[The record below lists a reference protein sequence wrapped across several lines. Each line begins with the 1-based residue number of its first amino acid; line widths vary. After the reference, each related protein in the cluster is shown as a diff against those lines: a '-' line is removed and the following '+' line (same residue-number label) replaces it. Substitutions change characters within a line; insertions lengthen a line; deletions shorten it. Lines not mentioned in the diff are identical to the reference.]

1 MHNVLKVRNDYYL
14 LEKKIS
20 SKLVIGSITLALVLL
35 VNPNVAFAG
44 VFPDIPAC
52 VGDSGPEAHLVDNIG
67 GLTTLNVNVDTNP
80 DPPEITFTETWTSSD
95 RSYII
100 ICGLD
105 TQTTYKVIKIITNN
119 SGDVWSNFDNE
130 LLDFAAYLNDNPNS
144 VRLQGNDA
152 FNDLVNYPDYVTV
165 LDSDGPP
172 FFSTSNN
179 GDALDFE
186 MGGAITRSSVT
197 WDDNTADEDN
207 FIDFVTFFDGILFN
221 GQTEDQMVFGLESF
235 EAQEQPFML
244 VQTPNII
251 RCPDPSQVFPDC
263 MEVGGVFEEVDTTAL
278 LVAGAQMNA
287 AWLIPLILGTIGIG
301 IVVARKLKL

>member
-1 MHNVLKVRNDYYL
+1 MGIRMRA
-14 LEKKIS
+14 KIS
-20 SKLVIGSITLALVLL
+20 IVFLSISLIASSGLAS
-35 VNPNVAFAG
+35 NQAFAG
-44 VFPDIPAC
+44 VLEIPEC
-52 VGDSGPEAHLVDNIG
+52 DNDPGDPEAFLVNGIG
-67 GLTTLNVNVDTNP
+67 GLTTLTVQIDTILNP
-80 DPPEITFTETWTSSD
+80 PTITFTETWTSSD

-105 TQTTYKVIKIITNN
+105 TQTTYKIIKIMTNN
-119 SGDVWSNFDNE
+119 SGDAWANFDNE
-130 LLDFAAYLNDNPNS
+130 LLDFAAYENNDPDDARVQS
-144 VRLQGNDA
+144 NDA
-152 FNDLVNYPDYVTV
+152 FNDPPGNYPGYVSV

-197 WDDNTADEDN
+197 WDDNAADEDN
-207 FIDFVTFFDGILFN
+207 FIDFVTFFDAENMQFLLN
-221 GQTEDQMVFGLESF
+221 GETETQMVFGLESF
-235 EAQEQPFML
+235 EGQEQPFML

-251 RCPDPSQVFPDC
+251 RCPNPSQVFPDC
-263 MEVGGVFEEVDTTAL
+263 TTVGGVFEEVDTTAL